1 VKNISEISFKEF
13 QELDLRIG
21 KVIKAE
27 YVEGSRNL
35 IRMDVDFGNEKR
47 QCVAGLKKYYL
58 PEELEGN
65 KYMFILNLEK
75 KKMMGLESQCMI
87 FAADDEKG
95 NIVLM
100 KPEKD
105 VEVGSKVR

>member
-1 VKNISEISFKEF
+1 MSEISFKDF

-21 KVIKAE
+21 KVLRAE
-27 YVEGSRNL
+27 AVEGSKNL
-35 IRMDVDFGNEKR
+35 IRMDVDFGSEKR
-47 QCVAGLKKYYL
+47 QCVAGLKQYYQ
-58 PEELEGN
+58 PEDLEGN
-65 KYMFILNLEK
+65 KYMFICNLEK

-87 FAADDEKG
+87 FAADDGKE

-105 VEVGSKVR
+105 VEMGSKVR

>member
-1 VKNISEISFKEF
+1 MEISFKDF
-13 QELDLRIG
+13 LNLDLRIG

-27 YVEGSRNL
+27 AVEGSKNL
-35 IRMDVDFGNEKR
+35 IRMDVDFGSEKR
-47 QCVAGLKKYYL
+47 QAVAGLKQYYQ
-58 PEELEGN
+58 PDELEGN
-65 KYMFILNLEK
+65 KYMFILNLERK
-75 KKMMGLESQCMI
+75 KFMGLESQCMI

-95 NIVLM
+95 NIVLL